1 MGLSKTRSRP
11 HELLLSHTTKAEL
24 ASAPLKMLSKDLLEV
39 QVGQIDLLMGM
50 YPDADAVVLS
60 DAATSRLDA
69 LRQYLD
75 SDSTTAPPGIGDD
88 ISLILR
94 LETKDDPEYSHIG
107 DLELDIIFPLS
118 SSSEAVDA
126 PPAMVKLRQGAWMS
140 KADTAAINESL
151 IPDDDLFS
159 TIESVKEAA
168 SSHLKAIQAQATPA
182 AATTRA
188 ESAEIAR
195 VWFYFPSI
203 STRSK
208 RDDLVNEAPGY
219 GLTGFL
225 LAGKPGILCLE
236 GGSQAVDDYMKYI
249 KTESWGDIP
258 AHHKKVS
265 EKFRQLDIK
274 ERVFSDM
281 QEITDQLDK
290 RGERANR
297 SDMKALEAWL
307 GDRGLQEAFSKV
319 LI

>member
-1 MGLSKTRSRP
+1 MLS
-11 HELLLSHTTKAEL
+11 SHNKGRIGPE
-24 ASAPLKMLSKDLLEV
+24 PRKMLSKELLEV

-50 YPDADAVVLS
+50 YPYEDAVVLS
-60 DAATSRLDA
+60 DAATTRLEA

-75 SDSTTAPPGIGDD
+75 GDSTTAPASKSDN

-94 LETKDDPEYSHIG
+94 LDTTDDPDYSHIG
-107 DLELDIIFPLS
+107 NIELEIIFPLS
-118 SSSEAVDA
+118 CSAETVDA

-140 KADTAAINESL
+140 KADTASINESSF
-151 IPDDDLFS
+151 PDEDLFT
-159 TIESVKEAA
+159 TIENIKEAA
-168 SSHLKAIQAQATPA
+168 SSHLKALQAQTA
-182 AATTRA
+182 AATAATTNA
-188 ESAEIAR
+188 EPSEIAR

-265 EKFRQLDIK
+265 EKFRQLNIE

>member
-1 MGLSKTRSRP
+1 
-11 HELLLSHTTKAEL
+11 
-24 ASAPLKMLSKDLLEV
+24 MLSKDLLEI
-39 QVGQIDLLMGM
+39 QVGQIDLLKGM
-50 YPDADAVVLS
+50 YPDEGAVVLS
-60 DAATSRLDA
+60 DAATSCLDS

-75 SDSTTAPPGIGDD
+75 GALTTAPAGLSDD
-88 ISLILR
+88 ISLILHLDTR
-94 LETKDDPEYSHIG
+94 DDPEYSHIG
-107 DLELDIIFPLS
+107 DIELEIIFPLS
-118 SSSEAVDA
+118 CSAEAVDA

-140 KADTAAINESL
+140 KADTAAINESSSL
-151 IPDDDLFS
+151 DEDLFT
-159 TIESVKEAA
+159 TIENVKETT
-168 SSHLKAIQAQATPA
+168 SSHLKAIHAQAATA
-182 AATTRA
+182 TAATANAT
-188 ESAEIAR
+188 SSEIAR

-258 AHHKKVS
+258 AYHKKVS
-265 EKFRQLDIK
+265 EKFRQLNIK
-274 ERVFSDM
+274 ERVFADM